1 MITEIEGRALRRVIS
16 EKSIKMKVADLGRQ
30 ITDDYTGKAPIL
42 VGILKGAF
50 VFLSD
55 LMRHI
60 DLSVQVD
67 FIRISTYKSG
77 MKPGEIDLIMDI
89 SMPIMDRD
97 VILVED
103 IVDTGITLK
112 FISDRILDR
121 NPASYRICA
130 LIDLKHR
137 RGTDV
142 KLDYVGF
149 ELEDGFLVGYG
160 LDMGEQGR
168 NLPSIY
174 NID

>member
-1 MITEIEGRALRRVIS
+1 MIWKIHGRTPKRVIS
-16 EKSIKMKVADLGRQ
+16 LKAIDKRVAELGRQ
-30 ITDDYTGKAPIL
+30 ITNDYKGKDLLL

-55 LMRHI
+55 LMRKI
-60 DLSVQVD
+60 DLPVKID

-89 SMPIMDRD
+89 SMPLRDRH

-103 IVDTGITLK
+103 IVDTGVTLK
-112 FISDRILDR
+112 FISDTILER

-130 LIDLKHR
+130 LIDLKER
-137 RGTDV
+137 REVNV

-149 ELEDGFLVGYG
+149 ELEEGFLVGYG
-160 LDMGEQGR
+160 LDMGEEGR
-168 NLPSIY
+168 NLPDVY
-174 NID
+174 NIE

>member
-1 MITEIEGRALRRVIS
+1 MITEIQGRTLKRVIS
-16 EKSIKMKVADLGRQ
+16 EKSIKMKVAELGRQ
-30 ITDDYTGKAPIL
+30 ITDDYKGRAPIL

-60 DLSVQVD
+60 DLSVQID

-89 SMPIMDRD
+89 SMPIRDRH

-112 FISDRILDR
+112 FISDRILER
-121 NPASYRICA
+121 NPASHRICA

-137 RGTDV
+137 RGANV

-149 ELEDGFLVGYG
+149 EVQEGFLVGYG

>member
-1 MITEIEGRALRRVIS
+1 MITEIEGRTLKRVIT
-16 EKSIKMKVADLGRQ
+16 EKSIRMKVAELGRQ
-30 ITDDYTGKAPIL
+30 ITDDYTGTTPIL

-60 DLSVQVD
+60 DLSVQID
-67 FIRISTYKSG
+67 FIRISTYKNG
-77 MKPGEIDLIMDI
+77 MKPGEIDLIMDV
-89 SMPIMDRD
+89 SLPIRDRH

-112 FISDRILDR
+112 FISDRILER
-121 NPASYRICA
+121 NPASYCICA

-137 RGTDV
+137 RETNV

-149 ELEDGFLVGYG
+149 ELEEGFLVGYG

>member
-1 MITEIEGRALRRVIS
+1 MITEIQGRALKRVIS
-16 EKSIKMKVADLGRQ
+16 LEVIDKRVVELGRQ
-30 ITDDYTGKAPIL
+30 ITDDYRGKDPIL

-60 DLSVQVD
+60 DLPVKID

-89 SMPIMDRD
+89 SMPIRDRH
-97 VILVED
+97 VILIED
-103 IVDTGITLK
+103 IVDTGVTLK
-112 FISDRILDR
+112 FISDRILER

-130 LIDLKHR
+130 LIDLKER
-137 RGTDV
+137 REVNV

-149 ELEDGFLVGYG
+149 ELQEGFLVGYG

-168 NLPSIY
+168 NLPDVY
-174 NID
+174 NIE

>member
-1 MITEIEGRALRRVIS
+1 MITEIQGRRLKRVIS
-16 EKSIKMKVADLGRQ
+16 ENKINKRVTELGRQ
-30 ITDDYTGKAPIL
+30 ITDDYKAKDPIL

-60 DLSVQVD
+60 DLSVQID

-89 SMPIMDRD
+89 SMPIRGRH

-103 IVDTGITLK
+103 IVDTGVTLK
-112 FISDRILDR
+112 YISDRIFER
-121 NPASYRICA
+121 NPASYAICA
-130 LIDLKHR
+130 LIDLKER
-137 RGTDV
+137 REVNV

-149 ELEDGFLVGYG
+149 ELEEGFLVGYG
-160 LDMGEQGR
+160 LDMAEQGR
-168 NLPSIY
+168 NLPDLY
-174 NID
+174 NIE

>member
-1 MITEIEGRALRRVIS
+1 MITEIHGRTLKRVIS
-16 EKSIKMKVADLGRQ
+16 EKAIHKKVAELGKQ
-30 ITDDYTGKAPIL
+30 ITDDYKGKAPIL

-60 DLSVQVD
+60 DLSVQID

-89 SMPIMDRD
+89 SMPIRGRH

-112 FISDRILDR
+112 FISDRILER

-130 LIDLKHR
+130 LLDLKYR
-137 RGTDV
+137 REANV
-142 KLDYVGF
+142 KLDYSGF
-149 ELEDGFLVGYG
+149 ELEEGFLVGYG
-160 LDMGEQGR
+160 LDMGEEGR

-174 NID
+174 NIE